1 MAPPWRRCV
10 PDGENRDFP
19 KTPGGGF
26 MWVNPSRI
34 YPHKVNRA
42 GEGVLKHDWF
52 WIKINHFSEPPP
64 FYFMWVK
71 PAGTQANPGRILP
84 HLVGVVIDALCSV
97 RLLLRCKH
105 AFRYRCYCRSRCR
118 WKCRCRCGFRCR
130 CRCRYRGR
138 WMQTRMQMEADSVP
152 CLEFCFWFGRLRTYA
167 WKSGH
172 HVIIESIV
180 QYVRMHKIHKAT
192 NSPVNVRIYANVAFW
207 PQAARPSFEFAF
219 RERIV
224 ISATEQRS
232 KSQRH
237 GQWLPFQS
245 V

>member
-1 MAPPWRRCV
+1 MQV
-10 PDGENRDFP
+10 
-19 KTPGGGF
+19 KVQ
-26 MWVNPSRI
+26 MQVRI
-34 YPHKVNRA
+34 QVQVQVQIQ
-42 GEGVLKHDWF
+42 G
-52 WIKINHFSEPPP
+52 
-64 FYFMWVK
+64 
-71 PAGTQANPGRILP
+71 
-84 HLVGVVIDALCSV
+84 
-97 RLLLRCKH
+97 
-105 AFRYRCYCRSRCR
+105 
-118 WKCRCRCGFRCR
+118 
-130 CRCRYRGR
+130 
-138 WMQTRMQMEADSVP
+138 QMDADSDADG
-152 CLEFCFWFGRLRTYA
+152 GRLGAMFRVLFLVWATTYA

-224 ISATEQRS
+224 ISATKQRS